1 MGITRTSRCRTIAR
15 ERRPHPSP
23 PRSLGGRP
31 LSSPSHEFVYRACE
45 RHCLSY
51 KQLSKLVRWSQFTEH
66 GFGRGQVGHC
76 PNVGKACYGK
86 GNRCWEGEKCPPPP
100 LTCPQRGVGLGPP
113 WAGVRSDEPV
123 SAAPG
128 VTPSEDCVA
137 FISEEASTQHL
148 EPSRF
153 SKKKKDLTGS
163 ALGR

>member
-1 MGITRTSRCRTIAR
+1 MSSYTQHVKGTVFLINSSVSSFDG
-15 ERRPHPSP
+15 HNL
-23 PRSLGGRP
+23 RSTGLGGDRWGIAQMWVRHAMERETDAGKVRNAPP
-31 LSSPSHEFVYRACE
+31 L
-45 RHCLSY
+45 
-51 KQLSKLVRWSQFTEH
+51 
-66 GFGRGQVGHC
+66 
-76 PNVGKACYGK
+76 
-86 GNRCWEGEKCPPPP
+86 

-113 WAGVRSDEPV
+113 WAGVRSDELV